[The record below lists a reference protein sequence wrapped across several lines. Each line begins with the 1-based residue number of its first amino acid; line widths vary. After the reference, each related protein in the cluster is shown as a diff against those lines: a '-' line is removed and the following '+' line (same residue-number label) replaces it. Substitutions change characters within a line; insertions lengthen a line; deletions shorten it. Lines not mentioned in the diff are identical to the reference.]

1 MSLNT
6 FLLRAAFGGQQIP
19 DEYEFVLL
27 RRGNPVQGYTPPK
40 VKRGAWK
47 VRDHAVWAA
56 VSFSGAGP
64 LTFDQ
69 VQVRADGTEVDVFDV
84 GEATLP
90 PGMAF
95 EFEATFDLDAA

>member
-1 MSLNT
+1 MTLNS

-19 DEYEFVLL
+19 ESYEFVLL
-27 RRGNPVQGYTPPK
+27 RKGSPVQGYSPPM

-47 VRDHAVWAA
+47 QRDHAVWAA
-56 VSFSGAGP
+56 VSFTGQGA

-84 GEATLP
+84 GEVTLP

-95 EFEATFDLDAA
+95 EFEATFDLAAA